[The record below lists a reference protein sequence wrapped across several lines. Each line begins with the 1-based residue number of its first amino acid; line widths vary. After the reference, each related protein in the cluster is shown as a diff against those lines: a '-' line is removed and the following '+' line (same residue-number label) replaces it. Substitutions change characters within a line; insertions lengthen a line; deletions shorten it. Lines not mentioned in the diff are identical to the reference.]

1 MGATR
6 RDANSETMK
15 TISVFIP
22 GLLPSKWLS
31 PNRGERQAGRV
42 PLAISNAKRVLR
54 ADVCIAMLADEGVKA
69 VSEPFDPVHV
79 VLVLRWHKRIHGD
92 NKYRPED
99 AGNAIY
105 ALKAAIDGL
114 IDARIIIDDGMRHVS
129 LLTGRVERCETKE
142 QEGLQITVIEDNIDN
157 QSDFITDSI
166 SSTSSINTH

>member
-1 MGATR
+1 
-6 RDANSETMK
+6 MK

>member
-1 MGATR
+1 
-6 RDANSETMK
+6 MK

-31 PNRGERQAGRV
+31 PNRGERKAGRA
-42 PLAISNAKRVLR
+42 PLAISNAKRSLR
-54 ADVCIAMLADEGVKA
+54 ADVCIAMLADESVKA
-69 VSEPFDPVHV
+69 VAEPFDPVHV
-79 VLVLRWHKRIHGD
+79 VLVLRWHKRVHGD

-114 IDARIIIDDGMRHVS
+114 IDARIIIDDGMNHVN

-142 QEGLQITVIEDNIDN
+142 QEGLQIIIIEDNIDN
-157 QSDFITDSI
+157 QNDLGNACTSRADSGDI
-166 SSTSSINTH
+166 YPAP